1 MPSLQSEPI
10 AVALVLAG
18 GLVSLAIL
26 RKGLKGVGDLQLFA
40 STMGAVEWLAYA
52 AVVGGGLR
60 IAQINFPDNKLVQ
73 ALAFIY

>member
-1 MPSLQSEPI
+1 MPNLQSEPI

-26 RKGLKGVGDLQLFA
+26 RKGMKGIGDLQLFA

-52 AVVGGGLR
+52 AVVGGALR
-60 IAQINFPDNKLVQ
+60 VAQINFPDNKLVQ